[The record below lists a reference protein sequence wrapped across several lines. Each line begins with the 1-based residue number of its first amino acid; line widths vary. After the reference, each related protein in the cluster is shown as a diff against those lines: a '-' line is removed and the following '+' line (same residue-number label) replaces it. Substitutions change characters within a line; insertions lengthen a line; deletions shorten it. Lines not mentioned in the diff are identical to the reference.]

1 MESRKK
7 GRHNNLA
14 GLGFTSSVT
23 ARCLKGIYGTQ
34 DNFSALKQLRNLF
47 LFNSRFAAI
56 WDSCRRPFVS
66 MMNLYKRLIV
76 QRAGF
81 VACLCQNDRSNLL
94 TLFCYPLHLK
104 MQIYERLKRF
114 SSEYVVPRQGEG
126 ESEARLCDEDMLF
139 VHLSDAFIVQPKY
152 TKNLSLV

>member
-1 MESRKK
+1 M
-7 GRHNNLA
+7 GNL
-14 GLGFTSSVT
+14 LLYLLVF
-23 ARCLKGIYGTQ
+23 
-34 DNFSALKQLRNLF
+34 F
-47 LFNSRFAAI
+47 FNSRLAAI
-56 WDSCRRPFVS
+56 WDSCRRPFDFI
-66 MMNLYKRLIV
+66 MNLYKRLML

-104 MQIYERLKRF
+104 MQMYERLKRF

-126 ESEARLCDEDMLF
+126 ESEARLSGEDMLF
-139 VHLSDAFIVQPKY
+139 VHLSDAFIVQPEY